1 MGSRSNPEAALRL
14 DGRVA
19 YVTGSTRGI
28 GHAIA
33 RRFAAAGAAV
43 IVNGHS
49 VRGAAA
55 LVAAELERDFG
66 TECAGIDAD
75 QRQPEAIKAAFAEIL
90 RTHGRLDVLVNNA
103 GTVDDAVLGMISDRS
118 ITDTFDVNALALVRN
133 IQLASRLMR
142 RNGSGSIVNISSIMG
157 IVGNPGEVVYAATKA
172 AVIGM
177 TKSSAKELAPVGIRV
192 NAIAPG
198 FIDTDMTRALPPA
211 IHQERLASIGMGRIG
226 QPEDVA
232 DVALFLASDLSRYVT
247 GQVVGVD
254 GSMVV

>member
-1 MGSRSNPEAALRL
+1 MGSRSSPEAALRL

-28 GHAIA
+28 GNAIA

-49 VRGAAA
+49 VDGAAA
-55 LVAAELERDFG
+55 RVAGELEREYG
-66 TECAGIDAD
+66 TTCSGIDAD

-103 GTVDDAVLGMISDRS
+103 GIVDDALLGMISERS
-118 ITDTFDVNALALVRN
+118 ITETFDVNALAIIRN
-133 IQLASRLMR
+133 TQLASRLMR
-142 RNGSGSIVNISSIMG
+142 RNGAGSIVNLASIMG
-157 IVGNPGEVVYAATKA
+157 VVGNPGEVVYAASKA
-172 AVIGM
+172 AVIGV
-177 TKSSAKELAPVGIRV
+177 TKSAAKELAPLGVRV

-198 FIDTDMTRALPPA
+198 FIDTDMTRALTPA
-211 IHQERLASIGMGRIG
+211 IHAERLASIGMGRIG
-226 QPEDVA
+226 QPEEVA